1 MDSDG
6 NIRTPR
12 GLCIP
17 ETALSWTFARSAGAG
32 GQNVNK
38 TSSKASL
45 TVSTPFIT
53 GPRAALARVLAAYPE
68 TIRVTQQTSRS
79 QWRNRQHCITQIV
92 EMIDI
97 AATPPAPPRRPS
109 RPSRGAIERRLTS
122 KKRESEKKDQR
133 RKGDWV

>member
-133 RKGDWV
+133 RKGDWE